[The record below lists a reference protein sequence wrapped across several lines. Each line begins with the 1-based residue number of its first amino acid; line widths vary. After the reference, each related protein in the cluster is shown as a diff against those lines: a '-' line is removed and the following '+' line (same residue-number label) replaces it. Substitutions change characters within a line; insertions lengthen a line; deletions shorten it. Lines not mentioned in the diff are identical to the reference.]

1 MEGHEDEIGLAKAS
15 PFSFLPEAS
24 LLASP
29 SLSTAATAERR
40 GCLQTMP
47 RRASSHGDLAVKEGL
62 GWIVGVL
69 SANGLLKR
77 TQRTRLATA
86 QAHLLRNAFLCAPA
100 GSAIFKPPLSKGGL
114 EGLSMSFSA
123 KGLLFARM
131 PLWRVMRTK
140 LASPRRALSLRS
152 RGAPCKKTNDLRER
166 LPWEYF
172 CF

>member
-1 MEGHEDEIGLAKAS
+1 MEGREDEIGLARRA
-15 PFSFLPEAS
+15 LS
-24 LLASP
+24 LRSRGAPCISSP

-62 GWIVGVL
+62 GRIVGVL

-86 QAHLLRNAFLCAPA
+86 QARLLRNAFLYAPA
-100 GSAIFKPPLSKGGL
+100 GSAIFKPPFSKGGL

-131 PLWRVMRTK
+131 PLWRVVRTK
-140 LASPRRALSLRS
+140 LASPRRALSLSCR
-152 RGAPCKKTNDLRER
+152 RHPCKKTNDLRER